1 MWRHAGVRITG
12 LVAKAP
18 RQNVL
23 SRLRR
28 QVRMQN
34 ELPRVDAELFPRS
47 KLKGVLGTRREI
59 DRGDVETRRFDHCEP
74 SRNQSLF
81 RGRVGVDVQPIGHA
95 KVKIN
100 LGGTAGGHI
109 YLRGIKELNGIR
121 CSQRQGLVFDYLQQ
135 RCKPGKYQH
144 GAAKHLFAPGGQRLL
159 DAGLHFIS

>member
-28 QVRMQN
+28 QVRMEN
-34 ELPRVDAELFPRS
+34 EFPRVHAELFPRS
-47 KLKGVLGTRREI
+47 KLKGVLSTRREI

-81 RGRVGVDVQPIGHA
+81 RWRVGVDVQPIGHA

-100 LGGTAGGHI
+100 LSGTAGRHI
-109 YLRGIKELNGIR
+109 YLRGI
-121 CSQRQGLVFDYLQQ
+121 
-135 RCKPGKYQH
+135 
-144 GAAKHLFAPGGQRLL
+144 
-159 DAGLHFIS
+159 